1 MYNENL
7 TKSSEHSNDKG
18 TLATP
23 LLFNNWGRLR
33 GPSLS
38 SVILPGTPPMDTAGS
53 RSNPC
58 RPTLRH
64 WMPPGSPPDHS
75 SAPFALPSP
84 WGPVTWSVS
93 VALALWLLAGGGH
106 RGQPP
111 EPGET
116 AAGPHSLRNG
126 SPPGAGPQSPAC
138 GRLRGE
144 SRGCCPTPL
153 LALRSCS
160 VLCFIRSFY

>member
-38 SVILPGTPPMDTAGS
+38 SVILPGTPPHGHCRVTLEPLPPHFEALDASRQPSGS
-53 RSNPC
+53 LLCPLRPPLSLGTGHVVCVSGPC
-58 RPTLRH
+58 SLAPGWGRPSGAAAR
-64 WMPPGSPPDHS
+64 
-75 SAPFALPSP
+75 A
-84 WGPVTWSVS
+84 WGDCS
-93 VALALWLLAGGGH
+93 
-106 RGQPP
+106 
-111 EPGET
+111 
-116 AAGPHSLRNG
+116 GPHSLRNG
-126 SPPGAGPQSPAC
+126 SPPGVGPQSPAC
-138 GRLRGE
+138 GRPRGE

>member
-7 TKSSEHSNDKG
+7 TKNSEHSNDKG

-116 AAGPHSLRNG
+116 AAGRIP
-126 SPPGAGPQSPAC
+126 C
-138 GRLRGE
+138 GMARLLE
-144 SRGCCPTPL
+144 
-153 LALRSCS
+153 
-160 VLCFIRSFY
+160 